1 MHLKFYISKHT
12 SPIKVRMP
20 CVQSYDYHKSC
31 YICACCSSHADPAL
45 CTMTDSEVSDNVGAT
60 VAGVLIAILVLVG
73 IIATVTVVG
82 VIL

>member
-1 MHLKFYISKHT
+1 MKTL
-12 SPIKVRMP
+12 
-20 CVQSYDYHKSC
+20 
-31 YICACCSSHADPAL
+31 ICAHSSHADTAM
-45 CTMTDSEVSDNVGAT
+45 CTMADSEVSDNVGAT